1 MIYTSIK
8 YLRIGSVVMG
18 SLLLIVSIFLPY
30 YSSCKWNSD
39 ESGTIPFSI
48 YGYAYN
54 GYWIQF
60 FFTLAA
66 FVSGY
71 FYRDIAN
78 KALLYTFTIMLMIF
92 LFFTLNIPSFGGS
105 PCIRSTEIGGA
116 FTLFGSFLI
125 LLGTF
130 ISIYREEA

>member
-18 SLLLIVSIFLPY
+18 ILLLVIAVFLPY

-39 ESGTIPFSI
+39 ESGTIPLSI
-48 YGYAYN
+48 FGYAYS

-60 FFTLAA
+60 FFTVAL

-71 FYRDIAN
+71 FYRDIPN
-78 KALLYTFTIMLMIF
+78 KASLYTSTILLLIF
-92 LFFTLNIPSFGGS
+92 LVFSLNGPGFGGN

-116 FTLFGSFLI
+116 FALFGSFLI

-130 ISIYREEA
+130 IFIYREEE